1 MFKDTYLEQNPASE
15 KLSKDAANGPD
26 VDGVG
31 VVLRAQQDLRGAVVL
46 SHNLLGHRLARV
58 LLLHPATRLDYFL
71 ESRKIL
77 VKHFP
82 PPNFDKSRA

>member
-1 MFKDTYLEQNPASE
+1 MKNTYLEQNPASK
-15 KLSKDAANGPD
+15 KLSEDAANGPD

-58 LLLHPATRLDYFL
+58 LFFHPATRHDYFL
-71 ESRKIL
+71 EIL
-77 VKHFP
+77 KHR
-82 PPNFDKSRA
+82 D

>member
-31 VVLRAQQDLRGAVVL
+31 VVLRTQQDLRGAVVL
-46 SHNLLGHRLARV
+46 SHNLLGHRLAGV
-58 LLLHPATRLDYFL
+58 LFLHPATRRDYSGKVSKSWL
-71 ESRKIL
+71 NTT
-77 VKHFP
+77 P
-82 PPNFDKSRA
+82 PLFQL